1 MNLQKKTLLV
11 FILFLCFV
19 MVALIIFI
27 SAITLSNYNTLER
40 EYIEKD
46 LEQAQNMLNDEVR
59 SLGTLASDWGP
70 WDDTYNFILGTEA
83 DYVRT
88 NLLPETYHYLHL
100 NLVVI
105 TNRSGSP
112 VYAGLYDRTTG
123 EVGPIPEE
131 VLPHLLPGLPLMEM
145 RDPRQSTAGV
155 LMLSDNPM
163 LVASW
168 PVVHTDFSGEPVGV
182 ILMGRYLDTGEV
194 SRLDELMSPDLS
206 ISRIDDSTLSF
217 GESDKVRLMAESQVP
232 FIETVDHDRIAG
244 NQLIRDIYGNDALIL
259 SVTESRDI
267 YKEGLLTA
275 LQFIFIILAWGL
287 CLGLVVIILLDKWV
301 LSRVEDL
308 RSQVH
313 SIALNK
319 DFSQR
324 VEMSGEDEFTT
335 LSSEI
340 DSMLENIEKTHK
352 DLTASEARFREMSD
366 LLPQIIFELDTAAN
380 LTYINKFGLELFGLS
395 EWDLKK
401 GLHASQ
407 FMVPDDIPK
416 MEMNLKK
423 VSLGNKSPGDTYTLR
438 TKDERTIRTI
448 LFTSPIIRDGRLEG
462 FRGSGIDVTERLNL
476 ENALARSEEQYR
488 ALAENIADVIFSLDN
503 SGTFTYISP
512 LVDRYGYSP
521 DEIIGKSFT
530 LFIHPD
536 DRQRIAANY
545 QRELA
550 EGESY
555 PSTFRILDKQG
566 RIFWIEENSTMKTDQ
581 SGNPAGLYGIL
592 RDVTERKRAED
603 AIELANKKMNLMNN
617 ITRHDILNTIT
628 GLFGFVDMANVA
640 KTPEERAAL
649 LVQIKNLARIIQRQ
663 ITFTREYQEV
673 GVHLPLWQDVN
684 ELIDR
689 VLQSFEKTGVTITVD
704 LPDTEIYADPMLE
717 KVIYNLVD
725 NATRYGDK
733 ITRIDFFSQ
742 NSDNGFVLI
751 CEDDGVGI
759 PYAQKKDIFERGIGK
774 NTGMG
779 LFLTR
784 EILAITGISIRENGI
799 PGQGARFEILIPP
812 GTFRFG
818 RGTIK
823 SG

>member
-11 FILFLCFV
+11 FSILLCIV
-19 MVALIIFI
+19 LAALIIFI
-27 SAITLSNYNTLER
+27 SAITLSNYSA
-40 EYIEKD
+40 
-46 LEQAQNMLNDEVR
+46 LEQQYVEQNLDQARKMLDDEIR
-59 SLGTLASDWGP
+59 TLDTITTDWGP
-70 WDDTYNFILGTEA
+70 WDDTYNFVLGTKA
-83 DYVRT
+83 DYVQT
-88 NLLPETYHYLHL
+88 NLLPETYHNLHL

-105 TNRSGSP
+105 TDKSGSP
-112 VYAGLYDRTTG
+112 VYAGLYDSGT
-123 EVGPIPEE
+123 EE
-131 VLPHLLPGLPLMEM
+131 VNPVPEAVLQHLSPGLPLMDM
-145 RDPRQSTAGV
+145 SDSRQATAGV
-155 LMLSDNPM
+155 LMLPDYPM

-182 ILMGRYLDTGEV
+182 VLMGRALDPKEV
-194 SRLDELMSPDLS
+194 SRLDELIGPSLA
-206 ISRIDDSTLSF
+206 ISRIDDSSLSF
-217 GESDKVRLMAESQVP
+217 GQLDKVRLIAESGVP
-232 FIETVDHDRIAG
+232 FIETVDNDRIAG
-244 NQLIRDIYGNDALIL
+244 YNLIRDIYGNDALIL
-259 SVTESRDI
+259 SVTEPRDI
-267 YKEGLLTA
+267 YNEGIFTA
-275 LQFIFIILAWGL
+275 RQFIFIILGWGL
-287 CLGLVVIILLDKWV
+287 CLGLVVIILLDRWV

-313 SIALNK
+313 SITLNK

-324 VEMSGEDEFTT
+324 VEKSGDDEFTT

-340 DSMLENIEKTHK
+340 DSMLENIEKSHK
-352 DLTASEARFREMSD
+352 DLAASEGRFREMSD
-366 LLPQIIFELDTAAN
+366 LLPQIIFELDTDAN
-380 LTYINKFGLELFGLS
+380 LTYINKYGLELFGLS
-395 EWDLKK
+395 EGDLKK

-407 FMVPDDIPK
+407 FMAPDDIPK
-416 MEMNLKK
+416 MQMNLKK
-423 VSLGNKSPGDTYTLR
+423 VSLGNKSPGDIYTLI
-438 TKDERTIRTI
+438 TKDEKTIRAI
-448 LFTSPIIRDGRLEG
+448 IFTSPVIRDGQVEG

-476 ENALARSEEQYR
+476 EDALAKSEEQYR

-503 SGTFTYISP
+503 NGAFTYISP
-512 LVDRYGYSP
+512 LVDRYGYTP

-536 DRQRIAANY
+536 DRQRIIANY

-550 EGESY
+550 EGVSY

-566 RIFWIEENSTMKTDQ
+566 RPCWLEENSTMKIDQ

-628 GLFGFVDMANVA
+628 GLFGFVDMADVA
-640 KTPEERAAL
+640 ETPEERTEFL
-649 LVQIKNLARIIQRQ
+649 IQVKNLAKTIQRQ
-663 ITFTREYQEV
+663 MTFMKEYQEV
-673 GVHLPLWQDVN
+673 GVHLPLWQDLN
-684 ELIDR
+684 ELINR
-689 VLQSFEKTGVTITVD
+689 VSQSFENTGVSINVD
-704 LPDTEIYADPMLE
+704 LPDTDIYADPMLE
-717 KVIYNLVD
+717 KVVYNLIE
-725 NATRYGDK
+725 NAIRYGDK
-733 ITRIDFFSQ
+733 ITRIDFSCRITG
-742 NSDNGFVLI
+742 NDLILI

-759 PYAQKKDIFERGIGK
+759 MDAQKKYIFERGIGR

-799 PGQGARFEILIPP
+799 PGQGARFEILIPQ